1 MEKYHH
7 ENDEYLKKEALIKS
21 AIALNFYFDLSG
33 QDLSDDEYKKALAE
47 QFVGIKHWF
56 KKEIILFANIQLLLN
71 SEEVYK
77 LSRSLI
83 SEVHNQD
90 LVSVVTSN
98 TLLNAVFVL
107 VKDKQPDK
115 AKVILNTTSKLNY
128 SKNDLLTNVRI
139 KFMNALLAYIDT
151 HKKYVISQF
160 LDSLEDKNLKE
171 SYTFAFL
178 QIKYIYNF
186 GNN

>member
-1 MEKYHH
+1 M
-7 ENDEYLKKEALIKS
+7 
-21 AIALNFYFDLSG
+21 
-33 QDLSDDEYKKALAE
+33 
-47 QFVGIKHWF
+47 
-56 KKEIILFANIQLLLN
+56 
-71 SEEVYK
+71 
-77 LSRSLI
+77 I

-151 HKKYVISQF
+151 TCGAS
-160 LDSLEDKNLKE
+160 
-171 SYTFAFL
+171 
-178 QIKYIYNF
+178 
-186 GNN
+186 